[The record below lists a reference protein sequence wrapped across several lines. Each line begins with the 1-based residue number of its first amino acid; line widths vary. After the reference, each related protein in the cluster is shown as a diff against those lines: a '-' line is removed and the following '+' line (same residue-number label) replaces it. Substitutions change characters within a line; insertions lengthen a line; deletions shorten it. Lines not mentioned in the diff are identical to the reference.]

1 MNNGRELAVAVIGL
15 GFGANHAR
23 ILADMSGVRLAAVC
37 DRDEARLSALSQPP
51 QVALYTNYETMFASE
66 SLDAVI
72 AAVPA
77 RLHTT
82 VALAAIAAGCAVQV
96 EKPLAPSLS
105 EGRRLVEAAAVAGVA
120 LMPGHIE
127 RFNPAV
133 QELARRVQAGEV
145 GRVLQI
151 SARRLAYFIPRGREV
166 DVGVVHDLAYHD
178 IDMLRFV
185 LGEEVQ
191 RVSAETHSD
200 VHTPYE
206 DALNALLRFESGV
219 IGTLEV
225 NWLSPRKVRE
235 MSVLGERG
243 LLVADYADF
252 REPHLEFQPSQAL
265 EESPALGEA
274 PLVKLRG
281 EEPRPSR
288 SLPVEAREPLRDELQ
303 AFVGAVRA
311 GVPMPVPPEAALATL
326 AVADALTESART
338 GRPVEPDR
346 TWR

>member
-1 MNNGRELAVAVIGL
+1 MTSIRELSVGVIGL

-23 ILADMSGVRLAAVC
+23 ILSEMPGVRLAAVC
-37 DRDEARLSALSQPP
+37 DRDQARLTAGPQSPDVHLYTDYKAMLSQ
-51 QVALYTNYETMFASE
+51 ER
-66 SLDAVI
+66 LDAVI

-96 EKPLAPSLS
+96 EKPLAPTLS
-105 EGRRLVEAAAVAGVA
+105 EGRCLVGAAASAGVP

-133 QELARRVQAGEV
+133 LEVARRVREGQV

-151 SARRLAYFIPRGREV
+151 SARRLAYFVPRGRDV

-178 IDMLRFV
+178 IDILGYV
-185 LGEEVQ
+185 LGEEVH
-191 RVSAETHSD
+191 RVSAEALTD

-206 DALNALLRFESGV
+206 DALNALLRFESGAV
-219 IGTLEV
+219 GTLEV

-235 MSVLGERG
+235 LSVLGEHG

-252 REPHLEFQPSQAL
+252 RAPRLEFHPAQAL
-265 EESPALGEA
+265 EESPATDEG

-281 EEPRPSR
+281 EEPPPAQ
-288 SLPVEAREPLRDELQ
+288 SLPVEPREPLRDELT
-303 AFVGAVRA
+303 AFIGAVRS
-311 GVPMPVPPEAALATL
+311 GTPMPVPAEDALATL
-326 AVADALTESART
+326 AIADALTESART
-338 GRPVEPDR
+338 GRPVIPAR
-346 TWR
+346 I

>member
-1 MNNGRELAVAVIGL
+1 MTSTRRLAVGVIGL

-23 ILADMSGVRLAAVC
+23 ILSEMPGVRLVAVC
-37 DRDEARLSALSQPP
+37 DRDEARLRAGAPSPE
-51 QVALYTNYETMFASE
+51 VHLYTDYKEMFSLE
-66 SLDAVI
+66 RLDAVI

-77 RLHTT
+77 RLHMT

-96 EKPLAPSLS
+96 EKPLAPTLF
-105 EGRRLVEAAAVAGVA
+105 EGRCLVEAAATAGVP
-120 LMPGHIE
+120 LLPGHIE

-133 QELARRVQAGEV
+133 QELARRVREGQV

-151 SARRLAYFIPRGREV
+151 SARRLAYFVPRGRDV

-178 IDMLRFV
+178 VDMLRYV

-191 RVSAETHSD
+191 RVSAETLTD

-206 DALNALLRFESGV
+206 DAVNALLRFESGA

-235 MSVLGERG
+235 LSVLGERG

-252 REPHLEFQPSQAL
+252 RAPRLEFQPAQAL
-265 EESPALGEA
+265 QESPALDEG

-281 EEPRPSR
+281 EEPPPAQ
-288 SLPVEAREPLRDELQ
+288 SLRVEAREPLREELT
-303 AFVGAVRA
+303 AFIEAVRVGA
-311 GVPMPVPPEAALATL
+311 PMPVAPEDALATL
-326 AVADALTESART
+326 AIADALTESART
-338 GRPVEPDR
+338 GRPAIPAR
-346 TWR
+346 I